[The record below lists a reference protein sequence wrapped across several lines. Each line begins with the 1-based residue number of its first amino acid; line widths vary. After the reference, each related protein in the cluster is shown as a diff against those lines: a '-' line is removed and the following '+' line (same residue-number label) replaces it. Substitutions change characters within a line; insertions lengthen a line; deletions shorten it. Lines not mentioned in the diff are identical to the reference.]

1 MELYKRT
8 LQRIA
13 ERDRLAA
20 MAAQAAEEAAKE
32 RRAAEIDNSAKRY
45 IHEAITGAAKM
56 GQVQVQKTIEEVFEG
71 AFAKQKVYL
80 HPFDSKVFSNCN

>member
-1 MELYKRT
+1 MDLYRKT
-8 LQRIA
+8 LRRIA

-20 MAAQAAEEAAKE
+20 IAAQAAEEAAQE
-32 RRAAEIDNSAKRY
+32 RRTAEIDNSAKRY

-80 HPFDSKVFSNCN
+80 DPFDSNAFSNCN